1 MKIQANAPVTKLV
14 EPASLTITLTPTEA
28 YHLFA
33 LLSCGVLCS
42 SLNALGLEKLQKG
55 LERQFYGSGPLAISS
70 SSSWEPFD
78 VGWNN
83 QAPLDLH
90 RECNPKVLHH
100 LHKLEKVDA

>member
-14 EPASLTITLTPTEA
+14 EPASLTVTLTPTEA

-42 SLNALGLEKLQKG
+42 SLNVLGLDKLQKG
-55 LERQFYGSGPLAISS
+55 LERQFYGNGPLAI

-83 QAPLDLH
+83 QVPLDLH
-90 RECNPKVLHH
+90 AERNENVLHH
-100 LHKLEKVDA
+100 LRKLEKGDA